1 MSRVEHEQR
10 APGPHQAAVARGTRI
25 DEIPDIPA
33 GEPFAEEWR
42 AFKRQVHRLV
52 SEGKT
57 GKFAVLNGD
66 QLVGVWDTLSDA
78 DLAGRREFGGAPFLV
93 QEIQL
98 YLKPMRWGYFRPC
111 PA

>member
-1 MSRVEHEQR
+1 MRN
-10 APGPHQAAVARGTRI
+10 ADQAASNSPSI
-25 DEIPDIPA
+25 DEIPEIPE

-42 AFKRQVHRLV
+42 AFKREAFQLV
-52 SEGKT
+52 NEGKT
-57 GKFAVLNGD
+57 GKFAVLKGS

-78 DLAGRREFGGAPFLV
+78 DLAGRRLFGGAPFLV

-111 PA
+111 PG